1 MRDDPDGI
9 AGGKPLDLCARSDS
23 IAVGQCLG
31 DGDLKLA
38 RDLGHVLT
46 ITRTRQ
52 GWPDAAATTA
62 TNIVGM
68 ARHNGAMFLDVRGVR
83 LNVVSFGSGT
93 RTFVATG
100 GWTGSW
106 ELWQQPFELLTA
118 VGWRR
123 ADYQ

>member
-38 RDLGHVLT
+38 RDLSHVLT

-83 LNVVSFGSGT
+83 LNVVSSAAARGRSLRQAGGPAAGSC
-93 RTFVATG
+93 
-100 GWTGSW
+100 GSS
-106 ELWQQPFELLTA
+106 
-118 VGWRR
+118 RSS
-123 ADYQ
+123 